1 MPTILKSEEVQ
12 AFAHCGATPGCPGV
26 EQQPVNALKEELGH
40 TFIERGGDLGS
51 VENSFVH
58 LRFADETDVQCPH
71 CGRDREL
78 SEQARV
84 QYTSSGYD
92 PNYLLTEKYAE
103 QLAKQRIAQ
112 EQTGNPAEAPVEV
125 QEPDRVGELEA
136 KFDRLMGA
144 VENIADAVVAL
155 EERGKEPE
163 A

>member
-26 EQQPVNALKEELGH
+26 EQQPVAALKEELGH

-112 EQTGNPAEAPVEV
+112 EQPAVSGQES
-125 QEPDRVGELEA
+125 QEPDRVAELEA

-155 EERGKEPE
+155 EERAKEPE